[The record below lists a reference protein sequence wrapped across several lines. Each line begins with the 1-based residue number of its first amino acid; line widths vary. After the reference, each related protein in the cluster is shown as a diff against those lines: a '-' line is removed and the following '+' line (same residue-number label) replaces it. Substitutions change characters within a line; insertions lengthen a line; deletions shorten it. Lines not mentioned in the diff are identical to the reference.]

1 MDCNLELLFWN
12 VRDTN
17 DPAKRSAIREF
28 LESLHVS
35 IVCISETKVGE
46 VDEFYISQCLGP
58 SFDGFVFLPADDT
71 RGGVVMA
78 WDTSVVQ
85 IANVSYDTYAITGE
99 VTTRDESKWWLTTVY
114 GPQGAEEKILFLQ
127 ELTERRALCPGP
139 WMVAG
144 DFNMI
149 LNASEKNNEN
159 TTYFPCQLWSYLCLP
174 AMGHVQ

>member
-1 MDCNLELLFWN
+1 
-12 VRDTN
+12 
-17 DPAKRSAIREF
+17 
-28 LESLHVS
+28 
-35 IVCISETKVGE
+35 
-46 VDEFYISQCLGP
+46 
-58 SFDGFVFLPADDT
+58 
-71 RGGVVMA
+71 MA